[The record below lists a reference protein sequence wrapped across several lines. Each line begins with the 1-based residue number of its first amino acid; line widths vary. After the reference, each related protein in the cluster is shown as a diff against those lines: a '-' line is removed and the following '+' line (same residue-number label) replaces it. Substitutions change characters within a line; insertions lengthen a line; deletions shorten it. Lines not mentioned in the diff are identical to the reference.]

1 MRKNNEK
8 KGTVIATVQA
18 LIAAAM
24 IVLVTKVVPVCSG
37 MLELTSGKEVH
48 MKCYYTGV
56 VLVCL
61 GVLMIVNA
69 LLYLV
74 TKQGVACGVMTIA
87 LATVV
92 FVIFSNSMGIG
103 ICANIDMPCNLT
115 APFAKMCAL
124 IEMVCG
130 VLALI
135 TGLKGSGKQGA
146 AR

>member
-8 KGTVIATVQA
+8 KGTVIAAVQA
-18 LIAAAM
+18 LIAA
-24 IVLVTKVVPVCSG
+24 
-37 MLELTSGKEVH
+37 TSGKEVH

-87 LATVV
+87 LAAVV